1 MALPN
6 VSPSTARITPQ
17 AAAGVRAAIRLAGGR
32 EVCFVCT
39 TDAEGA
45 VQSARVV
52 ARGDIQSV
60 LALPAFAR
68 RGEMLLHNHPS
79 GELEPSGPDMD
90 IAARMHDA
98 GVGFAI
104 TDNEARELYV
114 VVEVPHAR
122 ELAPLDPAAID
133 RDLGPGGPIARGLPR
148 YEDRES
154 QRAYA
159 RAIAKLYNSGGIGL
173 FEAGTGVGKSL
184 GYLIPALRWAARN
197 GERTVV
203 STNTINLQEQLVGKD
218 LPSLAAAFDDQPVRF
233 ALLKGW
239 RNYLCLQRLEQAL
252 SIGGTLFEP
261 EIVDELQTIAQWAQQ
276 TPNGSLSD
284 LAVAPR
290 DEVWDEVA
298 AESDLC
304 GRLQCPHFS
313 RCFLFAARR
322 EAAQADVL
330 VANHHLL
337 LADLAVRRSSQN
349 WDDAAVLP
357 PYARL
362 IIDEGHHLEDA
373 AAAHLG
379 DSVTARGLQRI
390 FSRLERRG
398 KGLLP
403 TLRQRLAGK
412 ADLLSVASLDH
423 VEARLAPALRAARE
437 KADALFA
444 LLDDVL
450 IDAESLVLRL
460 TRDFD
465 AHPVWKL
472 GLDAALTDLSREI
485 ELLGEGL
492 RLVRERMDAD
502 EKTAEA
508 NAPLLNEMRGVT
520 RRLETARDA
529 LQGALRPGAIGQ
541 TAAVRWIEARG
552 KERNIAATSVP
563 LDLAPILRDD
573 LFRRVDTAIVTS
585 ATLTAD
591 RRFAFLASR
600 LGLTESDVEPE
611 VGVFPSPFRYEVQ
624 ALLALPTDGPAPNV
638 DQRGHFELVV
648 RCAADVAE
656 AADGGMFVLFT
667 SHRDVRAAADALR
680 AIGVGS
686 RWPLL
691 VHGEDGRDTLL
702 RRFRGDGRAILLGTS
717 SFWEGVDVPGDA
729 LRALVLARLPFKVP
743 SEPLVAAQAEAI
755 EARGGD
761 AFRDYMLPHAALR
774 LKQGFGRLI
783 RSHTDRGVVVL
794 CDPRAV
800 NKSYG
805 ELLLDALPAA
815 RRVIGPWE
823 SIRPDVVEMFAYRAS
838 RVGHGLSPIP

>member
-1 MALPN
+1 LPN
-6 VSPSTARITPQ
+6 VTSSTSRIAPP
-17 AAAGVRAAIRLAGGR
+17 AAAAVRAAIRLAGGN

-39 TDAEGA
+39 IDANGA
-45 VQSARVV
+45 VQTARVV
-52 ARGDIQSV
+52 ARGDVRSV
-60 LALPAFAR
+60 LALPGFAR

-79 GELEPSGPDMD
+79 GELEPSGADME
-90 IAARMHDA
+90 IAARMHDS

-104 TDNEARELYV
+104 TDNDANELYV
-114 VVEVPHAR
+114 VVEVPRAK
-122 ELAPLDPAAID
+122 EVAALDPAAID
-133 RDLGPGGPIARGLPR
+133 SDLGPHGAIAQSLTR
-148 YEDRES
+148 YEDREG

-218 LPSLAAAFDDQPVRF
+218 LPGVAAALTDQKVRF

-239 RNYLCLQRLEQAL
+239 RNYVCLQRLDHAR
-252 SIGGTLFEP
+252 SIGTALFEP
-261 EIVDELQTIAQWAQQ
+261 EIADELQTIADWAEQS
-276 TPNGSLSD
+276 PNGSLSD

-304 GRLQCPHFS
+304 GRLQCPFFS
-313 RCFLFAARR
+313 RCFVFLARR
-322 EAAQADVL
+322 EAAQADIL

-337 LADLAVRRSSQN
+337 LADLAVRRASQN

-357 PYARL
+357 PYSRL

-379 DSVTARGLQRI
+379 ASITARGLQRL

-403 TLRQRLAGK
+403 ALRAKLTGRQ
-412 ADLLSVASLDH
+412 DLLSIASLDH
-423 VEARLAPALRAARE
+423 VEGRLTPALRSARSQ
-437 KADALFA
+437 ADRLFG
-444 LLDDVL
+444 LLDGVL
-450 IDAESLVLRL
+450 LDADTMMLRL
-460 TRDFD
+460 TSEFAAD
-465 AHPVWKL
+465 PVWDS
-472 GLDAALTDLSREI
+472 GLEDALTDLSREI

-492 RLVRERMDAD
+492 RLIRERMDAD
-502 EKTAEA
+502 EQMAA
-508 NAPLLNEMRGVT
+508 AHAALLNEVAGAA
-520 RRLETARDA
+520 RRLASAREA
-529 LQGALRPGAIGQ
+529 LHAALRPTPHGPP
-541 TAAVRWIEARG
+541 AVRWIEARG
-552 KERNIAATSVP
+552 KDRNIAVTTVP
-563 LDLAPILRDD
+563 LDLAPILRED

-611 VGVFPSPFRYEVQ
+611 VGVFPSPFRYQEQ
-624 ALLALPTDGPAPNV
+624 ALLAIPTDGPAPNV
-638 DQRGHFELVV
+638 DVKGHFEFVV
-648 RCAADVAE
+648 RCAVDVAS

-667 SHRDVRAAADALR
+667 SRRDVRAAAEAMRAL
-680 AIGVGS
+680 GVS
-686 RWPLL
+686 TRWPLL
-691 VHGEDGRDTLL
+691 VHGEDQRDTLL
-702 RRFRGDGRAILLGTS
+702 RRFRGDGRAVLLGTS

-729 LRALVLARLPFKVP
+729 LRALVLARLPFRVP
-743 SEPLVAAQAEAI
+743 TEPLVAAQAEAI

-783 RSHTDRGVVVL
+783 RSHDDRGVVVL

-800 NKSYG
+800 SKGYG
-805 ELLLDALPAA
+805 EELLDALPPA
-815 RRVIGPWE
+815 RRVVGRWAE
-823 SIRPDVVEMFAYRAS
+823 IRHEVEAMFQ
-838 RVGHGLSPIP
+838 

>member
-1 MALPN
+1 LPN
-6 VSPSTARITPQ
+6 VTASSSRILPQ
-17 AAAGVRAAIRLAGGR
+17 AAAAVRAAIALAGGR

-39 TDAEGA
+39 MDADGC
-45 VQSARVV
+45 VQTARVV
-52 ARGDIQSV
+52 ARGDVRSV
-60 LALPAFAR
+60 LALPGFAQ
-68 RGEMLLHNHPS
+68 RGELLLHNHPS
-79 GELEPSGPDMD
+79 GALDPSDADLE
-90 IAARMHDA
+90 IAARMHDS

-122 ELAPLDPAAID
+122 EVSALDLAAID
-133 RDLGPGGPIARGLPR
+133 ADLGPGGPIARGLTR
-148 YEDRES
+148 YEDRAS
-154 QRAYA
+154 QRDYA

-184 GYLIPALRWAARN
+184 GYLIPALRWSARN

-218 LPSLAAAFDDQPVRF
+218 LPQLETALGDQKVRF

-239 RNYLCLQRLEQAL
+239 RNYVCLHRLEHA
-252 SIGGTLFEP
+252 SSAGATLFEP
-261 EIVDELQTIAQWAQQ
+261 DIADELQSLAEWSRST
-276 TPNGSLSD
+276 TNGSLSD
-284 LAVAPR
+284 LAVPPR

-304 GRLQCPHFS
+304 GRLQCPFFS

-330 VANHHLL
+330 VVNHHLL
-337 LADLAVRRSSQN
+337 LADLAVRRASQN

-362 IIDEGHHLEDA
+362 IVDEGHHLEDA

-379 DSVTARGLQRI
+379 ATVTARGLYRT

-403 TLRQRLAGK
+403 TLRARLSARQ
-412 ADLLSVASLDH
+412 DLLSVASLDL
-423 VEARLAPALRAARE
+423 VEGRLSPALRAARE
-437 KADALFA
+437 KADAVFS
-444 LLDDVL
+444 LLDHVL
-450 IDAESLVLRL
+450 AMAETTTVRL
-460 TRDFD
+460 TGEFRT
-465 AHPVWKL
+465 HVVWQM
-472 GLDAALTDLSREI
+472 GLEAVLTDLSREI
-485 ELLGEGL
+485 GFLSDGL
-492 RLVRERMDAD
+492 RLIQERLDAD
-502 EKTAEA
+502 AESA
-508 NAPLLNEMRGVT
+508 ARHAIILGELRGVT

-529 LQGALRPGAIGQ
+529 LQRALTPDPNAPP
-541 TAAVRWIEARG
+541 AVRWIEARG
-552 KERNIAATSVP
+552 KERNVAVTTVP
-563 LDLAPILRDD
+563 LDLAPVLRED

-591 RRFAFLASR
+591 RRFAFLAGR
-600 LGLTESDVEPE
+600 LGLTEADVEPE
-611 VGVFPSPFRYEVQ
+611 VGIFPSPFRYYEQ
-624 ALLALPTDGPAPNV
+624 ALLAIPTDAPAPNV
-638 DQRGHFELVV
+638 DVVGHLHAVL
-648 RCAADVAE
+648 RCAVDVAT

-667 SHRDVRAAADALR
+667 SRRDVRAAADALR
-680 AIGVGS
+680 ALGLDG

-729 LRALVLARLPFKVP
+729 LRALVLARLPFRVP
-743 SEPLVAAQAEAI
+743 TEPLVAAQAEAI

-783 RSHTDRGVVVL
+783 RSHADRGVVVL

-800 NKSYG
+800 LKSYG
-805 ELLLDALPAA
+805 EELLDALPPA
-815 RRVIGPWE
+815 RRVIGPWADISQE
-823 SIRPDVVEMFAYRAS
+823 VADMFGAR
-838 RVGHGLSPIP
+838 

>member
-1 MALPN
+1 PRVPPARAVPN
-6 VSPSTARITPQ
+6 VTSSTSRIAPQ
-17 AAAGVRAAIRLAGGR
+17 AAAAVRAAIRLAGGR

-39 TDAEGA
+39 TDDDGS
-45 VQSARVV
+45 VQTARVV

-60 LALPAFAR
+60 LALPAFAA

-79 GELEPSGPDMD
+79 GDLEPSGADMD

-104 TDNEARELYV
+104 TDNDVRELYV
-114 VVEVPHAR
+114 VVEVPRAR
-122 ELAPLDPAAID
+122 EIAALDPGSID
-133 RDLGPGGPIARGLPR
+133 NDLGPDGAIARSLTR

-218 LPSLAAAFDDQPVRF
+218 LPGVAAAFTDQKVRF

-239 RNYLCLQRLEQAL
+239 RNYVCLQRLDHAM
-252 SIGGTLFEP
+252 SIGGSLFEP
-261 EIVDELQTIAQWAQQ
+261 GIVDELQTIAAWAQQ

-304 GRLQCPHFS
+304 GRLQCPFFS
-313 RCFLFAARR
+313 RCFVFLARR

-337 LADLAVRRSSQN
+337 LADLAVRRASQN

-379 DSVTARGLQRI
+379 ASISARGLQRV

-403 TLRQRLAGK
+403 ALRQKLTGRN
-412 ADLLSVASLDH
+412 DILSIASLDH
-423 VEARLAPALRAARE
+423 VEGRLIPALRSARLQ
-437 KADALFA
+437 ADRLFG
-444 LLDDVL
+444 LLDGVL
-450 IDAESLVLRL
+450 VDAGTFMLRL
-460 TRDFD
+460 TKGF
-465 AHPVWKL
+465 ASHPVWEL
-472 GLDAALTDLSREI
+472 GLEAALIDLSREI

-492 RLVRERMDAD
+492 RLVRERMDTD
-502 EKTAEA
+502 EQTAA
-508 NAPLLNEMRGVT
+508 THAQLLNEMGGAA
-520 RRLETARDA
+520 RRLASAREA
-529 LQGALRPGAIGQ
+529 LHGTLQPAAQGP
-541 TAAVRWIEARG
+541 AAVRWIEARG
-552 KERNIAATSVP
+552 KDRNIAVTSVP
-563 LDLAPILRDD
+563 LDLAPILRED
-573 LFRRVDTAIVTS
+573 LFRRVETAIVTS

-591 RRFAFLASR
+591 RRFAFLANR

-611 VGVFPSPFRYEVQ
+611 VGVFPSPFRYQEQ
-624 ALLALPTDGPAPNV
+624 ALLAIPTDGPAPNV
-638 DQRGHFELVV
+638 DPQGHFDLVV
-648 RCAADVAE
+648 RCAADVAA

-667 SHRDVRAAADALR
+667 SRRDVRAAAETMRAL
-680 AIGVGS
+680 GVGS

-691 VHGEDGRDTLL
+691 VHGEDQRDALL
-702 RRFRGDGRAILLGTS
+702 RRFRGDGRAVLLGTS

-729 LRALVLARLPFKVP
+729 LRALVLARLPFRVP
-743 SEPLVAAQAEAI
+743 TDPLVAAQAEAI

-783 RSHTDRGVVVL
+783 RSHDDRGVVVL

-800 NKSYG
+800 SKGYG
-805 ELLLDALPAA
+805 EELLDALPPA
-815 RRVIGPWE
+815 RRVVGRWAE
-823 SIRPDVVEMFAYRAS
+823 IRREVAAMFTR
-838 RVGHGLSPIP
+838 